1 MDKNNILNLAIQSHK
16 EKKITKAISL
26 YKKVIAS
33 NPKSS
38 KAIYNL
44 ALLYLQSNDHKNS
57 LKFFFKFIKLNP
69 KNSDAYN
76 DIGLI
81 YYQNKELDKAL
92 DNISKSLELNP
103 YNGNANKNLGL
114 IYYNLKQYSEAEKYL
129 TRAFKLNPK
138 SYETYLNLKKIY
150 KINDKFENLE
160 NLYLR
165 TIALNPN
172 YINAYID
179 IMDLYERKNE
189 EKKLTNI
196 IKKTETVFDE
206 HNFVNLFK
214 GKIFFKK
221 NNFDQVISLLEPL
234 TFKQETLE
242 QSKCMILA
250 KSFDKKNNIE
260 KAFYYFSKMNK
271 ISLRNKNKNID
282 KNNFITL
289 IDKRI
294 NFFKKNRVKNW
305 PECNINVNYND
316 PVFMIGFPR
325 SGTTLLDTILRGH
338 PKVEVIEEKPIIY
351 NVLENLQKIT
361 KGNFSNLYKLKTKDI
376 LSLREVYFHQRLQ
389 YTKKN
394 EKGKIYIDKFPLN
407 IIYTAEII
415 RIFPD
420 AKFIFSL
427 RNPYDCILSC
437 FMQDFY
443 LNDAMSNFLDINDC
457 SFLYNKVMK
466 LWSQYFEIFQFDK
479 HFIKYEDLVTNF
491 DNSLNKVLEF
501 LNLDW
506 SDEITNYQNTAKKR
520 NIISTPSY
528 NQVIKPIY
536 KEAINRWI
544 RYENK
549 LQGIKPLIDPW
560 VKKYNY
566 F

>member
-1 MDKNNILNLAIQSHK
+1 MKKNILDLAIQSHK
-16 EKKITKAISL
+16 EKKIEKAISL
-26 YKKVIAS
+26 YKKFIAL
-33 NPKSS
+33 NPANSE
-38 KAIYNL
+38 AIYNL
-44 ALLYLQSNDHKNS
+44 ATLYLRSNDHNNA
-57 LKFFFKFIKLNP
+57 LEFFFKFIKINP
-69 KNSDAYN
+69 NNSNVYN

-92 DNISKSLELNP
+92 HNINKSIELNP
-103 YNGNANKNLGL
+103 HNDNAHKNLGL
-114 IYYNLKQYSEAEKYL
+114 IYYNKKNYYKAEKYL
-129 TRAFKLNPK
+129 SKAFELNPK

-150 KINDKFENLE
+150 KINDQFYNLE
-160 NLYLR
+160 NLYLK
-165 TIALNPN
+165 TIASNPN

-189 EKKLTNI
+189 EEKLNNI
-196 IKKTETVFDE
+196 IKKAEAIFDE
-206 HNFVNLFK
+206 SNFVNLFK
-214 GKIFFKK
+214 GKIFFKA

-234 TFKQETLE
+234 FFNQETLE

-250 KSFDKKNNIE
+250 KSFDKKNNTE
-260 KAFYYFSKMNK
+260 KAFHYFSKMNE

-282 KNNFITL
+282 KNNFIKL

-294 NFFKKNRVKNW
+294 NFFKKDNVKNW
-305 PECNINVNYND
+305 PKLNINVNYNN

-338 PKVEVIEEKPIIY
+338 PDVEVLEEKPIIY

-361 KGNFSNLYKLKTKDI
+361 KDDFSNLNKLNSQDI
-376 LSLREVYFHQRLQ
+376 ISLRKIYFDKRFE

-394 EKGKIYIDKFPLN
+394 EKDKIYIDKFPLN

-415 RIFPD
+415 RIFPE

-443 LNDAMSNFLDINDC
+443 LNDAMSNFLNIEDC

-466 LWSQYFEIFQFDK
+466 LWTQYFEIFQFDK

-491 DNSLNKVLEF
+491 DNSLSKVLEF

-506 SDEITNYQNTAKKR
+506 SEGITNYQDTAKKR
-520 NIISTPSY
+520 NLISTPSY

-549 LQGIKPLIDPW
+549 LQDIKPLIDPW